1 MADAGTAAH
10 PAAAAALEARLALE
24 EAHASG
30 DAARCESAA
39 ASALALVAAHVADG
53 AACDAL
59 AWELLHALAG
69 PAEASA
75 GCVRVAAARSQR
87 RVR

>member
-1 MADAGTAAH
+1 MADAAAAEH
-10 PAAAAALEARLALE
+10 PAAASAREARLALE
-24 EAHASG
+24 DAAASG

-39 ASALALVAAHVADG
+39 ACALALVCAHGADG

-69 PAEASA
+69 PAEASS
-75 GCVRVAAARSQR
+75 G
-87 RVR
+87 